1 MFAGL
6 TLIDSINLLLA
17 SNGLGILGRL
27 STGFIASRWCGPLN
41 ISITSVTLAAIILYC
56 WIGVGDSRSGLY
68 VFAAIYGFLSNGIQS
83 LIVVSLASLTE
94 DHSMLGT
101 RMGMAFSVAA
111 FASLTGGPV
120 GGALIQTDGGSYLG
134 AQIWGG
140 TAMLLGAVA
149 WTVARVWRTGFV
161 LQTKI

>member
-1 MFAGL
+1 MFTGFNI
-6 TLIDSINLLLA
+6 IDSINLLLA
-17 SNGLGILGRL
+17 TNGLGILGRL
-27 STGFIASRWCGPLN
+27 STAFIASRWCGPLN
-41 ISITSVTLAAIILYC
+41 TSITSVILAAIMLYC
-56 WIGVGDSRSGLY
+56 WIGVGNSRSGLF

-83 LIVVSLASLTE
+83 LIVVSLAALMD

-101 RMGMAFSVAA
+101 RMGMAFSLVA

-120 GGALIQTDGGSYLG
+120 GGALIQTDGGSYLR

-140 TAMLLGAVA
+140 TFMLLGAVA